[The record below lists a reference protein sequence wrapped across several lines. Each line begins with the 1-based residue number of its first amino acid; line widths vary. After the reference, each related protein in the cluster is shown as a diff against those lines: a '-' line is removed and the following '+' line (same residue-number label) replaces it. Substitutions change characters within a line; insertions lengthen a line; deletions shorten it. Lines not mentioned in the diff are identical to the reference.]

1 MDMKQSFFI
10 LMSLVLLLGSGCVPI
25 PASTLTPEQTAE
37 ALTFEVGDHLIL
49 RETILG
55 VGGALV
61 KLLQGIEV
69 TRDVLIEEWESGQ
82 HARLSWTRKFKT
94 ETPASINAREAYKK
108 EYANAPVGTK
118 LPESPK
124 AVYETVSEDGTL
136 TSDHLQSGQ
145 RVLLPLF
152 WQDEVQLKK
161 ETSLL
166 WLSTTQYQELLSTR
180 KTTVNLGLFD
190 QSFSQAVGVTDQ
202 LRDFVE
208 KIQNGSQAETEK
220 QSVLQIDAEIDWV
233 MYPLEWNG
241 TRVAV
246 RAIRAHNTFA
256 RYTIL
261 ANEKNP
267 LILEVILTP
276 ASRGSLNLLSFTG
289 IREGFWGYEV
299 TALKTKT
306 TIPSDPSSENPP
318 QPLNLKTPSDL

>member
-1 MDMKQSFFI
+1 MKQRFLI
-10 LMSLVLLLGSGCVPI
+10 LTSLLLFLGSGCVPI
-25 PASTLTPEQTAE
+25 PASTMTPEQTAS
-37 ALTFEVGDHLIL
+37 ALSFEVGDHLYL

-55 VGGALV
+55 VGGTLV
-61 KLLQGIEV
+61 KLLNGIEA
-69 TRDVLIEEWESGQ
+69 TRDVLIEEWVPGER
-82 HARLSWTRKFKT
+82 ARLTWTRKYKT
-94 ETPASINAREAYKK
+94 ETKESVSAREEYKK
-108 EYANAPVGTK
+108 NYATSPIGTQ

-124 AVYETVSEDGTL
+124 VIYETVTENGALS
-136 TSDHLQSGQ
+136 SDDLRNGQ

-152 WQDEVQLKK
+152 WKDETQLKK
-161 ETSLL
+161 QTSLL
-166 WLSTTQYQELLSTR
+166 WLSTAQYQELLTTR

-202 LRDFVE
+202 LREFVE
-208 KIQNGSQAETEK
+208 KIQNGSQAQLEK
-220 QSVLQIDAEIDWV
+220 QNVLQIDAEIDWV
-233 MYPLEWNG
+233 TYPLEWNG
-241 TRVAV
+241 ARVAV

-299 TALKTKT
+299 TALKTKSV
-306 TIPSDPSSENPP
+306 IPSDPSNESQP
-318 QPLNLKTPSDL
+318 QPLNLKKPSDL